1 MARGGRVEPATAST
15 ERCGG
20 ETGPDSGPSGALAAS
35 AVETRRH
42 SDEEWSVESCQ
53 APHGAFGGPKT
64 TTGKGFPRQIQTGGW
79 AGQATGPLGVYLHL
93 TDGVRA

>member
-20 ETGPDSGPSGALAAS
+20 ETGPDSGPSGALAAL

-42 SDEEWSVESCQ
+42 SDEGLSAESCR
-53 APHGAFGGPKT
+53 APDGALGGPNT
-64 TTGKGFPRQIQTGGW
+64 TTGKGFPRQTRLV
-79 AGQATGPLGVYLHL
+79 AGLDRRPGP
-93 TDGVRA
+93 